1 MLTTQSGQLANMDG
15 SSRLSIPKDVLRAID
30 WWENKSVDVLAELV
44 QAGLIRIYLAAEA
57 TPMVEALAEDI
68 AEMPPDVRF
77 ERTAILADRYRPLKL
92 YSDGRLRFTKEA
104 AQILGFSLGERPTLF
119 VQAFPK
125 GLEILSLAFR
135 AERLQQSSESTSILL
150 NQTGLRLES

>member
-1 MLTTQSGQLANMDG
+1 MLTTQPGQLANMDG

-57 TPMVEALAEDI
+57 TPMVEALAENI
-68 AEMPPDVRF
+68 AEMPPEVRF
-77 ERTAILADRYRPLKL
+77 ERMAILADRYRPLKL
-92 YSDGRLRFTKEA
+92 YSDGRLRFTKET
-104 AQILGFSLGERPTLF
+104 AQILGFSLGERPMLF
-119 VQAFPK
+119 VQPFPK

-150 NQTGLRLES
+150 HQTGFD